1 MRENQ
6 LEIISLNYLFLKLMI
21 ISDPII
27 ASLSQVHHLLTMN
40 KTNAI
45 KKNTFEISFIKET
58 KNYMRRSTLEVI
70 NQFFFQDHNE

>member
-40 KTNAI
+40 KTNSI
-45 KKNTFEISFIKET
+45 KKNTFEISFIEET